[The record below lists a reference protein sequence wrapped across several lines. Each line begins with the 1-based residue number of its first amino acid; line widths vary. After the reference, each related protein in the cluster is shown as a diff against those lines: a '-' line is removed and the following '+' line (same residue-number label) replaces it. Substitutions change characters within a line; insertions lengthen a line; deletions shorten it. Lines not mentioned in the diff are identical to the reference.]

1 MRSLN
6 CVIKRACFLIA
17 CLTVCFALI
26 FSASGCKIKGKGGSS
41 AGSGASS
48 SVQDGDIPNK
58 IVSEIKEKC
67 KLSGMT
73 ELSKEQLFSRY
84 GISEEYVMY
93 SAVLVSGDSLSKDE
107 VIVIKAMDEGSAC
120 SVRDCLDKYY
130 DSVLKESKEYL
141 PDEYEKLEKASV
153 VKDGI
158 YVRLFVSDDAAKMD
172 EIYNSYE
179 K

>member
-1 MRSLN
+1 MKGNGGSS
-6 CVIKRACFLIA
+6 
-17 CLTVCFALI
+17 
-26 FSASGCKIKGKGGSS
+26 SASGVS
-41 AGSGASS
+41 SS
-48 SVQDGDIPNK
+48 SVQDGNVPEK
-58 IVSEIKEKC
+58 IVNEIKEKC

-93 SAVLVSGDSLSKDE
+93 SAVLVSGVSLSKDE